1 MEGYSS
7 AVFSNTFENKF
18 SEYTVEGFQNFVTY
32 QNFATDAD
40 QYNMLNTLVQ
50 KYQDISGDLV
60 DYNELKDELIDGIR
74 TSDGSKIDKRL
85 NEYNDYDGTKLD
97 IEKLPTVKD
106 AAKEDIDTMIV
117 QQNNTYILGMITV
130 TTLLITSFLFIR
142 G

>member
-18 SEYTVEGFQNFVTY
+18 SEYTVEGFQTFG
-32 QNFATDAD
+32 TDAE
-40 QYNMLNTLVQ
+40 QYNKLNALVG
-50 KYQDISGDLV
+50 KYQSISDDLV
-60 DYNELKDELIDGIR
+60 DYNELKDELITGIK
-74 TSDGSKIDKRL
+74 TSDGSKVDKRL

-97 IEKLPTVKD
+97 IEKIPTVKD

-117 QQNNTYILGMITV
+117 QQNNTYILGMVTV

>member
-7 AVFSNTFENKF
+7 AVFSNTFENNF
-18 SEYTVEGFQNFVTY
+18 SEYTVEGFQT
-32 QNFATDAD
+32 QPPTDAE
-40 QYNMLNTLVQ
+40 QYNMLNALVG

-60 DYNELKDELIDGIR
+60 DYNELKKELIDGIT
-74 TSDGSKIDKRL
+74 TSDGSL

-97 IEKLPTVKD
+97 IEKIPTVKD

-117 QQNNTYILGMITV
+117 QQNNTYILGMVTV

>member
-7 AVFSNTFENKF
+7 AVFSNQFENKF
-18 SEYTVEGFQNFVTY
+18 SDYTVEGFAGLT
-32 QNFATDAD
+32 FADTDAK
-40 QYNMLNTLVQ
+40 QFNKLNDLVV

-60 DYNELKDELIDGIR
+60 DYHTLKNELTTGL
-74 TSDGSKIDKRL
+74 SDPNIND
-85 NEYNDYDGTKLD
+85 YNDFAADKLD
-97 IEKLPTVKD
+97 IDRLPNVKD

>member
-7 AVFSNTFENKF
+7 AVFSNTFENNF
-18 SEYTVEGFQNFVTY
+18 SEYTVEGFQT
-32 QNFATDAD
+32 QPPTDAE
-40 QYNMLNTLVQ
+40 QYNMLNDLVG
-50 KYQDISGDLV
+50 KYQSISGDLV
-60 DYNELKDELIDGIR
+60 DYNELKDELITGIK
-74 TSDGSKIDKRL
+74 TSDGSKVDRRL

-97 IEKLPTVKD
+97 IEKIPTVKD

-117 QQNNTYILGMITV
+117 QQNNTYILGMVTV

>member
-7 AVFSNTFENKF
+7 AVFSNQFENKF
-18 SEYTVEGFQNFVTY
+18 SDYTVEGFTGQI
-32 QNFATDAD
+32 FASTDEE
-40 QYNMLNTLVQ
+40 QFNKLNDLVG

-60 DYNELKDELIDGIR
+60 DYNTLRSELTDGL
-74 TSDGSKIDKRL
+74 SDPNIND
-85 NEYNDYDGTKLD
+85 YNDFAADKLD
-97 IEKLPTVKD
+97 IDRLPNVKD

>member
-7 AVFSNTFENKF
+7 AVFSNQFENKF
-18 SEYTVEGFQNFVTY
+18 SDYTVEGFTGLTF
-32 QNFATDAD
+32 DAD
-40 QYNMLNTLVQ
+40 AKQFDKLNDLVV

-60 DYNELKDELIDGIR
+60 DYHTLKDELTTGL
-74 TSDGSKIDKRL
+74 SDPNIND
-85 NEYNDYDGTKLD
+85 YNDFAADKLD
-97 IEKLPTVKD
+97 IDRLPNVKD
-106 AAKEDIDTMIV
+106 AAKEDVDTMIV

>member
-1 MEGYSS
+1 MYINQIKIMEGYSS
-7 AVFSNTFENKF
+7 AVFSNQFENKF
-18 SEYTVEGFQNFVTY
+18 SDYTVEGFTGLTF
-32 QNFATDAD
+32 DAD
-40 QYNMLNTLVQ
+40 ATQFDKLNDLVV

-60 DYNELKDELIDGIR
+60 DYYTLKDELTTGL
-74 TSDGSKIDKRL
+74 SDPNIND
-85 NEYNDYDGTKLD
+85 YNDFAADKLD
-97 IEKLPTVKD
+97 IERQPNVKD

>member
-18 SEYTVEGFQNFVTY
+18 SEYTVEGFQTFGTE
-32 QNFATDAD
+32 AE
-40 QYNMLNTLVQ
+40 QYNILNDLVG
-50 KYQDISGDLV
+50 KYQSISGDLV
-60 DYNELKDELIDGIR
+60 DYNELKDELITGIKNP
-74 TSDGSKIDKRL
+74 DGSKDDRL

-97 IEKLPTVKD
+97 IEKIPTVKD

-117 QQNNTYILGMITV
+117 QQNNTYILGMVTV

>member
-7 AVFSNTFENKF
+7 AVFSNKFENKF
-18 SEYTVEGFQNFVTY
+18 SNYTVEGFTTQM
-32 QNFATDAD
+32 FASDVE
-40 QYNMLNTLVQ
+40 QYNQLNDLVGN
-50 KYQDISGDLV
+50 YVDISNNLV
-60 DYNELKDELIDGIR
+60 DYTNLRNELSTGTDICG
-74 TSDGSKIDKRL
+74 
-85 NEYNDYDGTKLD
+85 NEIEEIKQFNDFAADKLD
-97 IEKLPTVKD
+97 IERLPNVKD

>member
-7 AVFSNTFENKF
+7 AVFSNQFENKF
-18 SEYTVEGFQNFVTY
+18 SDYTVEGFTGQI
-32 QNFATDAD
+32 FASTDEE
-40 QYNMLNTLVQ
+40 QFNKLNDLVG

-60 DYNELKDELIDGIR
+60 DYHNLRSELTDGL
-74 TSDGSKIDKRL
+74 SDPNI
-85 NEYNDYDGTKLD
+85 NNYNDFAADKLD
-97 IEKLPTVKD
+97 IDRLPNVKD

>member
-1 MEGYSS
+1 MYINQIKIMEGYSS
-7 AVFSNTFENKF
+7 AVFSNQFENKF
-18 SEYTVEGFQNFVTY
+18 SDYTVEGFTGLTFDS
-32 QNFATDAD
+32 TDAE
-40 QYNMLNTLVQ
+40 QFNKLNDLVV

-60 DYNELKDELIDGIR
+60 DYHTLKNELTTGL
-74 TSDGSKIDKRL
+74 SDPNIND
-85 NEYNDYDGTKLD
+85 YNDFAADKLD
-97 IEKLPTVKD
+97 IDRLPNVKD